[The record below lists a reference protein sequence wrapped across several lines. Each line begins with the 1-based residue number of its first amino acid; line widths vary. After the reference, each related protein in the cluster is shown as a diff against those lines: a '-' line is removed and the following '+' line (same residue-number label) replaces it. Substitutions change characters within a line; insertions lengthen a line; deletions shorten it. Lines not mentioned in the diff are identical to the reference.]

1 MKQTSIAFFITFLLL
16 IVMSACQENMY
27 MDWKLRNDSWYVA
40 HKNDPGFVT
49 TSSGL
54 CYKVIHQGYQR
65 RPNINSVVI
74 VNYKGSLIDG
84 SIFDSIATGSSTQ
97 LQLSGTIKGWQ
108 EGIVKMNAGGLYR
121 FYIPSKLGYD
131 TTSTNAKIPPH
142 SVLIFDV
149 NLIDSYN

>member
-16 IVMSACQENMY
+16 IIMSACQENMY
-27 MDWKLRNDSWYVA
+27 MDWKLKNDSWYAA

-49 TSSGL
+49 TPSGL
-54 CYKVIHQGYQR
+54 SYKVIHQGYQR

-74 VNYKGSLIDG
+74 VNYKGSLVDG
-84 SIFDSIATGSSTQ
+84 SIFDSIPTGSSVQ
-97 LQLSGTIKGWQ
+97 LQLSSTIKGWQ
-108 EGIVKMNAGGLYR
+108 EGIAKMNAGGSYR
-121 FYIPSKLGYD
+121 FYIPSNLGYD
-131 TTSTNAKIPPH
+131 TVSTNPKIPPH